1 MQTIYILRH
10 FKVKDTIT
18 NKLNSK
24 EFKTWIDLYDNS
36 ALEYLDIDIPQ
47 VDKVYV
53 SNQKRAMMTAD
64 YFKLDYDQTDLLREV
79 ETFPFM
85 NTRLKF
91 SKHFWLIISRI
102 LWLLNITS
110 KETKRDTIKR
120 AKEFIEQLKNNNQEE
135 TVLIISHGLFL
146 KVLISEFKKIGFRG
160 NIDLKI
166 KNGVVYELKTKI

>member
-53 SNQKRAMMTAD
+53 SSQNRAMMTAD
-64 YFKLDYDQTDLLREV
+64 YFKLDYEQSDLLREV

-91 SKHFWLIISRI
+91 SKHFWLIISRV

-110 KETKRDTIKR
+110 KETKQDTIKR

-146 KVLISEFKKIGFRG
+146 SIFIKELRYRKYFGLTDFH
-160 NIDLKI
+160 L
-166 KNGVVYELKTKI
+166 KNGVIYKLQLS